1 MLVILSQSLDRI
13 RHSMK
18 RRDAQ
23 PQKPTVPVVYWL
35 FVLALAAERGV
46 RREALLAGTG
56 VGAELLER
64 LDART
69 TPAQYGRLCGNAL
82 RLTGDK
88 GLGYEIGLR
97 SQITK
102 HGFLG
107 YGLMSCATL
116 REGLELVRRYLRA
129 RIPFFSV
136 RLKTDGRHAVVE
148 LGEALALGRLRRFGI
163 DAMLVELGTLLG
175 SLLSGPV
182 PELELWFDYPE
193 PDYYPRYRRRL
204 PTLRFAREA
213 NQLRFP
219 AALLDRRLATA
230 NPVTAR
236 LMIQECERELALLGH
251 GQDLLGQVR
260 ALLVMQPGGYPD
272 VSALCAQLHLSSRSL
287 KRKLRQQGTSFM
299 ELRDQARR
307 RDGQRL
313 LESRT
318 LPIEEISARLGYSD
332 PANFTRA
339 FRRWT
344 GESPSASRA
353 RSAR

>member
-1 MLVILSQSLDRI
+1 MLVILS
-13 RHSMK
+13 HGAGAAAMK
-18 RRDAQ
+18 RRDTE
-23 PQKPTVPVVYWL
+23 PQKPTVPVVYSL
-35 FVLALAAERGV
+35 FVLALAAERGI
-46 RREALLAGTG
+46 RRETLLAGTG
-56 VGAELLER
+56 IAPELLER

-69 TPAQYGRLCGNAL
+69 TPAQHGRLCSNAL

-116 REGLELVRRYLRA
+116 RDALELVRRYLRA

-136 RLKTDGRHAVVE
+136 RLMTDGRHAVVE
-148 LGEALALGRLRRFGI
+148 LDEALALGRLRRFGF
-163 DAMLVELGTLLG
+163 DATLVELGILLG
-175 SLLSGPV
+175 SLLSEPV
-182 PELELWFDYPE
+182 PGLELWFDYPE
-193 PDYYPRYRRRL
+193 PDYYARHRRRL
-204 PTLRFAREA
+204 PTLRFARPA

-219 AALLDRRLATA
+219 AELLDRRLATA

-236 LMIQECERELALLGH
+236 LMIQECERELSLLGH
-251 GQDLLGQVR
+251 GQDPLAQVR

-272 VSALCAQLHLSSRSL
+272 VSALCAQLHVSSRTL

-307 RDGQRL
+307 RDSRRL

-318 LPIEEISARLGYSD
+318 LPIEEVSARLGYTE

-344 GESPSASRA
+344 GESPSAARA
-353 RSAR
+353 RFSR

>member
-1 MLVILSQSLDRI
+1 
-13 RHSMK
+13 MK
-18 RRDAQ
+18 RRDTQ
-23 PQKPTVPVVYWL
+23 PQKPTVPVVYSL
-35 FVLALAAERGV
+35 FVLALAAERGI

-56 VGAELLER
+56 IAPGLLER
-64 LDART
+64 LNART
-69 TPAQYGRLCGNAL
+69 TPAQHGRLCSNAL

-116 REGLELVRRYLRA
+116 REALELFCRYLRA
-129 RIPFFSV
+129 RIPFFNV
-136 RLKTDGRHAVVE
+136 RLTTDGRQAVVE
-148 LGEALALGRLRRFGI
+148 LNEALALGRLRRFGN
-163 DAMLVELGTLLG
+163 DATLVELGVLLG
-175 SLLSGPV
+175 SLLSEPLRG
-182 PELELWFDYPE
+182 LEIWFDYPE

-204 PTLRFAREA
+204 PPLRFARAA

-219 AALLDRRLATA
+219 AELLDRRLATA
-230 NPVTAR
+230 NPATAQ
-236 LMIQECERELALLGH
+236 LMIQECERELALLGL
-251 GQDLLGQVR
+251 GQDVLGQVR
-260 ALLVMQPGGYPD
+260 ALMVMQPGGYPD
-272 VSALCAQLHLSSRSL
+272 VSALCAQLHMSSRTL
-287 KRKLRQQGTSFM
+287 KRKLRQQGTSYM

-307 RDGQRL
+307 RDGRRL

-318 LPIEEISARLGYSD
+318 LPIEEISARLGYTD

-353 RSAR
+353 RSLR